1 MLATTKPG
9 TIHGKCRLNGL
20 KKSLYIAVSGIPR
33 GGAVDAGRDDDE
45 DDAPP
50 GDDTEVLLVAVVV
63 DDVDSVSAGELAA
76 SSGGGGRGRGRGE
89 LITVISKSFGVLLLL
104 VAIIGG

>member
-76 SSGGGGRGRGRGE
+76 SSGGGVRVRGRGE

>member
-33 GGAVDAGRDDDE
+33 GGAVDAGRGDDE

-50 GDDTEVLLVAVVV
+50 CDDTEVLLVAVVV

-76 SSGGGGRGRGRGE
+76 SSGGGGRGRGE

>member
-33 GGAVDAGRDDDE
+33 GGAVDAGRGDDE

-50 GDDTEVLLVAVVV
+50 CDDTEVLLVAVAVVV

-76 SSGGGGRGRGRGE
+76 SSGGGGRGRGE